1 MPGMPSAVES
11 NTALLPAFG
20 YSSVL
25 LATEVSTSSRTS
37 RGS

>member
-20 YSSVL
+20 YSNVL